1 MSEYTAAIKASYIL
15 MFFLFL
21 FLHVFT
27 NLYGGHGKYLIGA
40 WIHGSIDC
48 IFCLM
53 WSDYLMCFFECGACV
68 PVRTN
73 VRALG

>member
-1 MSEYTAAIKASYIL
+1 MGAPTFKKIGMFVMTEYTAAIKASYIL

-40 WIHGSIDC
+40 
-48 IFCLM
+48 
-53 WSDYLMCFFECGACV
+53 
-68 PVRTN
+68 
-73 VRALG
+73 